1 MPLAPP
7 LTKGLMV
14 DHTVAL
20 FASVIPAKDDSCC
33 SGQQDC
39 RCTFIV
45 IFYASSIERGHYLHE
60 AAPPYIAVS
69 EKRDGCSFR

>member
-7 LTKGLMV
+7 FTKGLMV

-33 SGQQDC
+33 SGQKHC
-39 RCTFIV
+39 RCTFVV
-45 IFYASSIERGHYLHE
+45 IFMHLALKEAITCMKLHHHT
-60 AAPPYIAVS
+60 
-69 EKRDGCSFR
+69 